1 MLWGKSTIR
10 YDIHYVVVGKVWWDS
25 GWWDRDPRRNG
36 DPDIPKYRTSI
47 SQRSIKYRGTKIWYD
62 LDTELKSIIDLN
74 NFKTEL
80 QTILIEKRCPSF

>member
-1 MLWGKSTIR
+1 MLSGKRTIR

-36 DPDIPKYRTSI
+36 ELDIPKYRTSI
-47 SQRSIKYRGTKIWYD
+47 GQRSFKYRGTKIWND
-62 LDTELKSIIDLN
+62 PDTELKSIIDLN

-80 QTILIEKRCPSF
+80 QTILIEKRCPPF